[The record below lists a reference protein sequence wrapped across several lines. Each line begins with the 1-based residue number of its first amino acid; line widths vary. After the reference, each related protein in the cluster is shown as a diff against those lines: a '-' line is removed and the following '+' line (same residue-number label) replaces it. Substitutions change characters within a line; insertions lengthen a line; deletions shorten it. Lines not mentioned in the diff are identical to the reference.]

1 MAKFSRTWWGERF
14 IEALEKFTD
23 SARLRRGRSYARG
36 GKVLNY
42 KLSAGEIT
50 ATVRGSVN
58 PYFGVYKEPRYKV
71 SIAIS
76 PITAKQWSKVIQEI
90 ASKASFVSKLLMNEV
105 PDRIEEVFAQ
115 TGVHLLPHSSRDFK
129 TNCSCPDWAN
139 PCKHIAGVYYLA
151 ASELDHNPF
160 LLFELRGLSKEALQ
174 KELVKTP
181 LGTALSQQM
190 EAKEVE
196 PKSAD
201 SYFTEPVK
209 QKAEEVTLKEFW
221 TGRKRLPKTIE
232 TATPPV
238 VHAIVIKKQGD
249 FPPFWDRD
257 NSFAEAMELLYNEVL
272 TRNKS
277 F

>member
-14 IEALEKFTD
+14 IEALEQFTD

-42 KLSAGEIT
+42 KFSGGEIT
-50 ATVRGSVN
+50 ATVKGSVN

-76 PITAKQWSKVIQEI
+76 AITSKQWSKVIQEI
-90 ASKASFVSKLLMNEV
+90 ASKASFISKLLMNEV

-115 TGVHLLPHSSRDFK
+115 TGLHLLPHSSRDFK

-139 PCKHIAGVYYLA
+139 PCKHIAGVYYLV

-160 LLFELRGLSKEALQ
+160 LLFKLRGLSKEALQ
-174 KELVKTP
+174 KELIKTP
-181 LGTALSQQM
+181 LGTALSQQI
-190 EAKEVE
+190 ESTEVE
-196 PKSAD
+196 LKSSE
-201 SYFTEPVK
+201 SYFTRPTR
-209 QKAEEVTLKEFW
+209 QKAETVTLKEFW
-221 TGRKRLPKTIE
+221 TGQKRLPKTIE
-232 TATPPV
+232 TITPPI
-238 VHAIVIKKQGD
+238 VHALVVKKQGD

-257 NSFAEAMELLYNEVL
+257 NSFVEAMELLYNEVL
-272 TRNKS
+272 TRHKS